1 MTAISAQ
8 RILWV
13 TALLFIASGC
23 FQFSQKDDKSIS
35 VQQEIQKSEIKGS
48 EFILKPNYI
57 AENDTIP
64 PLPDSVQANSV
75 NSIQSAIL
83 PSVGVDSSKNSKPKG
98 LVAKEDS
105 LKLFPSKRDSLKFG
119 SSKSDTTAK
128 IPVAVKD
135 SLWSSQDSSA
145 RLEQFTYKRE
155 PQYSINP
162 VPDYKY
168 SLFLSDPKT
177 SKKEVSVDSTLTYV
191 MIREKMGDLDIRE
204 PISMKYDDYVKE
216 RFQQNI
222 RSNFQDMVTQKSNL
236 KKADAIEEL
245 LSKLSNVEIYV
256 PGGGSQLF
264 RTIFG
269 PPKISIRVN
278 GSIDI
283 KLGWANETNSNANSG
298 TNGTG
303 STNDPLFDQQFQ
315 MNVQGT
321 VGDKLDIYADWSTE
335 RTFEYE
341 NNLRLTY
348 TGYQDEIIQKI
359 EAGNVSIA
367 IPNSRYIAGS
377 TALFGIKTK
386 MQIGPL
392 GWTFLVSQKK
402 GKTETKSIS
411 GGSQESDI
419 DIPAS
424 EYDNLKHF
432 FLGGVFANNYES
444 TFTDPRIIGSKG
456 YFIGNVEVWRS
467 NIKSSTD
474 QRHVLAL
481 TNLGENPQSPNEIFA
496 VEPDPKYNDAEF
508 GVGAIEKL
516 RNGEDLPSPE
526 YKLIPDSEKKD
537 GFFAKLNPTEYTVD
551 QVRGILHLNNAL
563 SNGEYLAVS
572 YQYTNSAG
580 QLINIGDQSTLFASG
595 TSSSQKL
602 ILKLISNGSS
612 TPSTNKYMWELMLKN
627 IYNLKASD
635 FEEKDISLDI
645 KYEKDLQLQQ
655 NPGDFKENLI
665 KVLKLDRLDASDNV
679 QSDNIFDYKLGIT
692 IDPRRGELTFPSRK
706 PFVTLISEGLINQTE
721 DLKNKYVYSELY
733 DTTQNGAKNGVTGQ
747 AKNKYK
753 ITGKVKGAISDR
765 YQLGF
770 NITEGSVKVTANG
783 GIQLTE
789 GVDYIVD
796 YQIGSI
802 QIKNREYLRAGSGL
816 AISYES
822 NELFSLASKTFIG
835 SRFDYDISEKAK
847 LGFTWMRYAEKPL
860 TDKVRVGDE
869 AQQNNIWGFDGSY
882 DTPSRFLTKLTNW
895 IPGIETD
902 AESNFSI
909 RGEYAQFLPGH
920 PSELN
925 TKLDPGGVA
934 YIDDFEGS
942 KRSVPIGFGSSW
954 SLSSAPDNL
963 PFLSQS
969 LNPEQKT
976 EYRADIKYYVNPVL
990 KVPVKEI
997 WPERSVS
1004 SKDNTISVFSVSFDP
1019 KIRGQFNYSLDLEN
1033 KIYNSNG
1040 ETWGGIQKAM
1050 PSYITNLVD
1059 ENIEFIEFWFQIS
1072 DNINTYSYTRHS
1084 GEMYI
1089 DLGAISED
1097 ILPNGFLNTER
1108 ALSAG
1113 TEADIRDTPGTVHP
1127 KYPNIKSFTS
1137 STEDLGM
1144 DGLSNANEKIELKT
1158 FLDAVT
1164 ASGIPDDEK
1173 TKIQNDPSGD
1183 NFSYSNGTYDFSSYN
1198 GSEGNTQSSTG
1209 TGNAERYVED
1219 TEDMNGS
1226 GSLDKNNSYFRYK
1239 INLSADSLSD
1249 DVIKAGKNFLVSR
1262 SPDNLKKWYQVRIPL
1277 SEWKQK
1283 VGDIKDLS
1291 YTEYIRVF
1299 MTGFT
1304 SPVYLQFATFDF
1316 VGNQWLKSEKD
1327 SVLSVSVINVEENS
1341 TIYNSPPDVVRET
1354 DRTRPDENIQLNE
1367 QSLLINVEG
1376 LKDGEERSVYKN
1388 MISGTGGNL
1397 DISNYK
1403 NLKMFAHIENG
1414 KSDQFT
1420 NDLIFT
1426 DTTFYSAEVFI
1437 RFGTDRANYYEI
1449 SQPVNPDDAK
1459 GIGQATWKSNNQFD
1473 IDLTALAAFKSLKQ
1487 GTAEI
1492 PPIYNPPG
1500 YPIGTKIILKGSPS
1514 LTAIKI
1520 FTAGVRNPKG
1530 KGVIDAIAL
1539 SAWFNELRV
1548 SGFKEES
1555 GWAAQVSSSIKL
1567 ADFASISY
1575 NVEQK
1580 TAEFRAVTE
1589 KPSLGKATST
1599 TWGVSTSASLDKL
1612 ISNNNDW
1619 SIPFA
1624 YSHSEQITQ
1633 PKYQSG
1639 SDILLTEA
1647 AKNTGLGDKL
1657 IDLNR
1662 TVSVTNSVGFN
1673 NIRKVSQ
1680 SKNPFLIYTIDKL
1693 SFDYS
1698 YSISRSRSPQTEWSN
1713 SWQWAYSTAYK
1724 YSFSRDLFV
1733 KPFQYPMELFKFDF
1747 LWLNKI
1753 FEEKTVT
1760 DWQNT
1765 KLYLKP
1771 DGFNW
1776 DVKFNRSR
1784 SQNKQR
1790 NALKEADATTTFT
1803 SSRSFGLQYTIT
1815 DNLSFTGTGAFQ
1827 SNLDGLLRIKQDSV
1841 LVEQNSSAVY
1851 SKFFK
1856 QLALLNFGV
1865 DRTYNQA
1872 TGLTYK
1878 IPFFAWANLTSSYS
1892 AQYSWNNSQ
1901 PDGNFGKSV
1910 GWGNSL
1916 SLGSTIKIPEIVGD
1930 LFKKN
1935 IIDSKQKDTLSIK
1948 TRMLS
1953 DLSSIANSITALENI
1968 SIRYTLTKS
1977 YQTNG
1982 VDGGPGA
1989 FNFFPFNSFG
1999 NNENL
2004 GPGIAFQLGLSTD
2017 PGKRISFSQNKA
2029 LIVNERFSETNAL
2042 DFKTAFHP
2050 SQTVNVDLSWKL
2062 SWNSSKENTGTLGG
2076 LNTKEGGG
2084 FSRSFVSIFGDFKSI
2099 QKALPTDPATGNYD
2113 FGNNSVVSGFRDGLE
2128 LLKLS
2133 SRTKSLLTIKGLTNF
2148 SSDFQDLFPLPN
2160 WSVSWSGLEKFPLWS
2175 KVITTASLSHIYTGD
2190 YTSTYTIRPDAGV
2203 KYKNTF
2209 GQSGDSLTIPY
2220 KEFSSP
2226 RMSERFSPLIGLNMN
2241 WKGGFTTRLNL
2252 NTSKNISLS
2261 TVNFQVT
2268 TNKSTEYSATLSY
2281 LLSGNT
2287 LKLPAFISS
2296 TGTLKSD
2303 LDFSLSASYAT
2314 DETVIENLSS
2324 VSSVPIP
2331 PTGQTRLSLEP
2342 RASYSI
2348 SSRVNATGFFKY
2360 TKTKPLADTKTTPE
2374 ISRWEAGVNIHITI
2388 Q

>member
-1 MTAISAQ
+1 MTPISAQ
-8 RILWV
+8 RFLWV
-13 TALLFIASGC
+13 TALLFVASGC
-23 FQFSQKDDKSIS
+23 FQFSRNEEKTIS
-35 VQQEIQKSEIKGS
+35 VPQEIQIPELKGS
-48 EFILKPNYI
+48 EFKMESAFNAL
-57 AENDTIP
+57 NDTIP
-64 PLPDSVQANSV
+64 PLPDSTDGNSLTPVQTDAVSPVIINTEGEKNRIPAGKTSKPDSSRITP
-75 NSIQSAIL
+75 NRI
-83 PSVGVDSSKNSKPKG
+83 DSSKFSTSKT
-98 LVAKEDS
+98 DS
-105 LKLFPSKRDSLKFG
+105 L
-119 SSKSDTTAK
+119 AK

-155 PQYSINP
+155 PQYSISP
-162 VPDYKY
+162 VSDYKY
-168 SLFLSDPKT
+168 SLFLSDPRT

-191 MIREKMGDLDIRE
+191 LIREKMGDLDIRE
-204 PISMKYDDYVKE
+204 PISMKYEDYVKE
-216 RFQQNI
+216 RYQQNI
-222 RSNFQDMVTQKSNL
+222 RNNFQEMVTQKSNL

-283 KLGWANETNSNANSG
+283 KLGWANESNSNANSG

-359 EAGNVSIA
+359 EAGNVSLS

-377 TALFGIKTK
+377 SALFGIKTK

-402 GKTETKSIS
+402 GKTETKNIS
-411 GGSQESDI
+411 GGSQETSFN
-419 DIPAS
+419 IPAS
-424 EYDNLKHF
+424 DYDEDRHF
-432 FLGGVFANNYES
+432 FLGGIYVNNYES
-444 TFTDPRIIGSKG
+444 SFQTPGTLTNLGSNITGIEVWKLQSKG
-456 YFIGNVEVWRS
+456 VADERKAI
-467 NIKSSTD
+467 
-474 QRHVLAL
+474 AL
-481 TNLGENPQSPNEIFA
+481 TNLGENPGSPDEIFNQ
-496 VEPDPKYNDAEF
+496 EPDPSYSELKF
-508 GVGAIEKL
+508 GAGNIEKL
-516 RNGEDLPSPE
+516 RNGESISVT
-526 YKLIPDSEKKD
+526 IPTDEIQE
-537 GFFAKLNPTEYTVD
+537 GIFVKLNPLTDYTLD
-551 QVRGILHLNNAL
+551 AIRGIIHLNTSLEQGSA
-563 SNGEYLAVS
+563 LAVS
-572 YQYTNSAG
+572 YQYRNRNKD
-580 QLINIGDQSTLFASG
+580 LIDIGDQSTLFGADAASKK
-595 TSSSQKL
+595 SL
-602 ILKLISNGSS
+602 ILKLIRPKSPG
-612 TPSTNKYMWELMLKN
+612 PSKKYMWNLMMKN
-627 IYNLKASD
+627 IYKLPGSD
-635 FEEKDISLDI
+635 FQ
-645 KYEKDLQLQQ
+645 EKDLSLDVNYEVELQPQQ
-655 NPGDFKENLI
+655 NPGSFKENLI
-665 KVLKLDRLDASDNV
+665 KVLKLDRVDPSNNPTPDNNFDFLD
-679 QSDNIFDYKLGIT
+679 GIT
-692 IDPRRGELTFPSRK
+692 VDPRRGEITFPSLR
-706 PFVTLISEGLINQTE
+706 PFETLVSEGLISQTPE
-721 DLKNKYVYSELY
+721 LTDKYVYSELY
-733 DTTQNGAKNGVTGQ
+733 DTTRNGAKNGIKGQ
-747 AKNKYK
+747 AKNKYV
-753 ITGKVKGAISDR
+753 IAGKVKGSISDR

-789 GVDYIVD
+789 GADYTVD
-796 YQIGSI
+796 YQIGTI

-835 SRFDYDISEKAK
+835 SRFDYEFNEKAK

-882 DTPSRFLTKLTNW
+882 ETPSRFLTKLTNW

-909 RGEYAQFLPGH
+909 RGEYAQFIPGH
-920 PSELN
+920 PSELD

-942 KRSVPIGFGSSW
+942 KRSVPIGFGSTW

-963 PFLSQS
+963 PLLSPS
-969 LNPEQKT
+969 LNVVQRT

-1004 SKDNTISVFSVSFDP
+1004 SKDNTISVFSVLYDP

-1033 KIYNSNG
+1033 KIYGSNG

-1072 DNINTYSYTRHS
+1072 DNINTYNYTRNS

-1089 DLGAISED
+1089 DLGAVSED
-1097 ILPNGFLNTER
+1097 IIPNGYLNTER
-1108 ALSAG
+1108 GLQGVTFKDDFG
-1113 TEADIRDTPGTVHP
+1113 T
-1127 KYPNIKSFTS
+1127 NIPQSPSTLQFIS
-1137 STEDLGM
+1137 STNDLGL
-1144 DGLSNANEKIELKT
+1144 DGLTNSKEKTDLKT
-1158 FLDAVT
+1158 FLDAVN
-1164 ASGIPDDEK
+1164 ASGIPEEEK
-1173 TKIQNDPSGD
+1173 SKINNDPSGD
-1183 NFSYSNGTYDFSSYN
+1183 NFNYSNGTYDFSAYN

-1209 TGNAERYVED
+1209 NSERYVED

-1226 GSLDKNNSYFRYK
+1226 GSLDKTNSYFRYK

-1249 DVIKAGKNFLVSR
+1249 DVVKAGKNFLVSR
-1262 SPDNLKKWYQVRIPL
+1262 STDSQKKWYQVRIPL
-1277 SEWKQK
+1277 TEWKQK

-1291 YTEYIRVF
+1291 SAEYIRVF

-1304 SPVYLQFATFDF
+1304 SPVYVQFATFDF

-1341 TIYNSPPDVVRET
+1341 QFYNSPPDVVRET

-1367 QSLLINVEG
+1367 QSLLIQVDG

-1388 MISGTGGNL
+1388 MVSGSGGNL

-1414 KSDQFT
+1414 KSDRFQ
-1420 NDLIFT
+1420 NELIFT
-1426 DTTFYSAEVFI
+1426 DTTYYSAEVFI
-1437 RFGTDRANYYEI
+1437 RFGTDRSNYYEI
-1449 SQPVNPDDAK
+1449 SQPVEPDDPK
-1459 GIGQATWKSNNQFD
+1459 GVGLATWKARNQFN

-1487 GTAEI
+1487 GTADI
-1492 PPIYNPPG
+1492 PPIIDPPG
-1500 YPIGTKIILKGSPS
+1500 YPDGTRIILKGSPS
-1514 LTAIKI
+1514 LTAIKV

-1530 KGVIDAIAL
+1530 KGETLPIAL

-1555 GWAAQVSSSIKL
+1555 GWAAQASSSIKL

-1612 ISNNNDW
+1612 ISNDNEW

-1673 NIRKVSQ
+1673 NIRKVAP
-1680 SKNPFLIYTIDKL
+1680 SKNPFLIYTLDKL

-1724 YSFSRDLFV
+1724 YTFARDFFV
-1733 KPFQYPMELFKFDF
+1733 KPLQYPMELFKLDF

-1771 DGFNW
+1771 DGISW
-1776 DVKFNRSR
+1776 DLKFNRSR

-1790 NALKEADATTTFT
+1790 NALKEADPSTTFT
-1803 SSRSFGLQYTIT
+1803 SGRSFGLQYTIT
-1815 DNLSFTGTGAFQ
+1815 DNLAFSGTGRFE
-1827 SNLDGLLRIKQDSV
+1827 SNLDNLLRIRQDSV
-1841 LVEQNSSAVY
+1841 LVEQNSGAVY

-1865 DRTYNQA
+1865 DRSYTQA

-1878 IPFFAWANLTSSYS
+1878 VPFFAWANLTSSYN
-1892 AQYSWNNSQ
+1892 ATYSWNNNQ

-1910 GWGNSL
+1910 GWGNSF

-1935 IIDSKQKDTLSIK
+1935 IVDSKQKDTLSIK
-1948 TRMLS
+1948 TRIIS
-1953 DLSSIANSITALENI
+1953 DLNSFANSITALENI
-1968 SIRYTLTKS
+1968 GIRYSLTKS

-1982 VDGGPGA
+1982 VDGATGA

-1999 NNENL
+1999 NNDNP

-2017 PGKRISFSQNKA
+2017 PGKRISFITNNK
-2029 LIVNERFSETNAL
+2029 LSVSERFSETNTL

-2050 SQTVNVDLSWKL
+2050 TQTVNVDLTWKL
-2062 SWNSSKENTGTLGG
+2062 SWNSSKDNTATITGV
-2076 LNTKEGGG
+2076 NTKEGGG
-2084 FSRSFVSIFGDFKSI
+2084 FSRSFVSIFGDFESI
-2099 QKALPTDPATGNYD
+2099 QKSLPTDPNTGNYD
-2113 FGNNSVVSGFRDGLE
+2113 FGNNSVVAGFRDGLE
-2128 LLKLS
+2128 LFKLS
-2133 SRTKSLLTIKGLTNF
+2133 TRTKSLLTIKGLTAF

-2160 WSVSWSGLEKFPLWS
+2160 WTVSWSGLEKFPLWS
-2175 KVITTASLSHIYTGD
+2175 KVITTASLSHVYTGD
-2190 YTSTYTIRPDAGV
+2190 YTSTYTIRPDAG
-2203 KYKNTF
+2203 KRYKNQF
-2209 GQSGDSLTIPY
+2209 GQPGDSLTIPY

-2241 WKGGFTTRLNL
+2241 WKGGFSTRLNL

-2331 PTGQTRLSLEP
+2331 PSGQTRISLEP

>member
-1 MTAISAQ
+1 MESGFN
-8 RILWV
+8 
-13 TALLFIASGC
+13 AL
-23 FQFSQKDDKSIS
+23 K
-35 VQQEIQKSEIKGS
+35 
-48 EFILKPNYI
+48 
-57 AENDTIP
+57 DTIP
-64 PLPDSVQANSV
+64 ALSDSINSSSVKPVQTGLISPVKIKADSTKNLIPEIKASKQD
-75 NSIQSAIL
+75 SLKQFSTKT
-83 PSVGVDSSKNSKPKG
+83 DSSKTSSS
-98 LVAKEDS
+98 LSDS
-105 LKLFPSKRDSLKFG
+105 L
-119 SSKSDTTAK
+119 AK

-155 PQYSINP
+155 PQYSISP

-168 SLFLSDPKT
+168 SLFLSDPRT

-191 MIREKMGDLDIRE
+191 LIREKMGDLDIRE
-204 PISMKYDDYVKE
+204 PISMKYEDYVKE
-216 RFQQNI
+216 RYQQNI
-222 RSNFQDMVTQKSNL
+222 RNNFQDMVIQKSNL

-359 EAGNVSIA
+359 EAGNVSLA

-377 TALFGIKTK
+377 SALFGIKTK

-419 DIPAS
+419 NIPAS

-444 TFTDPRIIGSKG
+444 TFDDPRVVGTKG
-456 YFIGNVEVWRS
+456 YQISSIEVWKS
-467 NIKSSTD
+467 KTKSSTD
-474 QRHVLAL
+474 QRDVIAL
-481 TNLGENPQSPNEIFA
+481 TNLGENPQSPDEIFA
-496 VEPDPKYNDAEF
+496 FEPDPKYNDAEF
-508 GVGAIEKL
+508 GVGTIEKL
-516 RNGEDLPSPE
+516 RNGESSLTSPDI
-526 YKLIPDSEKKD
+526 KNIPASESAS
-537 GFFAKLNPTEYTVD
+537 GQFAKLTYLTDYTFDD
-551 QVRGILHLNNAL
+551 QRGIIHLNSKL
-563 SNGEYLAVS
+563 EPGQSLAVS
-572 YQYTNSAG
+572 YQYYNSSG
-580 QLINIGDQSTLFASG
+580 QLVSIGDQSTLFASG
-595 TSSSQKL
+595 TSTTKNL
-602 ILKLISNGSS
+602 ILKLLSNGSS
-612 TPSTNKYMWELMLKN
+612 SPSTNKYMWELMLKN
-627 IYNLKASD
+627 IYYLKVSD
-635 FEEKDISLDI
+635 FDEKDLTLDM

-655 NPGDFKENLI
+655 NPGEFKETLI
-665 KVLKLDRLDASDNV
+665 KVLKLDRLDASNNI
-679 QSDNIFDYKLGIT
+679 QGDNIFDYKVGIT
-692 IDPRRGELTFPSRK
+692 IDPHRGELIFPSRK
-706 PFVTLISEGLINQTE
+706 PFVTLISDGLINQNQ
-721 DLKNKYVYSELY
+721 DLKDKYVYSELY
-733 DTTQNGAKNGVTGQ
+733 DTTQNGATYGAKGQ

-753 ITGKVKGAISDR
+753 IVGKVKGAISDR

-783 GIQLTE
+783 GIQLSE
-789 GVDYIVD
+789 GADYTVD

-835 SRFDYDISEKAK
+835 SRFDYEFNEKAK

-882 DTPSRFLTKLTNW
+882 ETPSRFLTKLTNW

-942 KRSVPIGFGSSW
+942 KRSVPIGFGGSW
-954 SLSSAPDNL
+954 SLASAPDNL
-963 PFLSQS
+963 PLLS
-969 LNPEQKT
+969 LNLNPVQRT
-976 EYRADIKYYVNPVL
+976 EYRADMKYYVNPVL

-1004 SKDNTISVFSVSFDP
+1004 SKDNTISVFSVLFDP
-1019 KIRGQFNYSLDLEN
+1019 KIRGQFNFSLDLEN

-1050 PSYITNLVD
+1050 PSYISNLVD

-1072 DNINTYSYTRHS
+1072 DNINTYSYTRNS

-1097 ILPNGFLNTER
+1097 ILPNGVLNTEKG
-1108 ALSAG
+1108 LSAG
-1113 TEADIRDTPGTVHP
+1113 TAPDIRDTPGTVHP
-1127 KYPNIKSFTS
+1127 KDPNLRSFIS
-1137 STEDLGM
+1137 SIEDLGM
-1144 DGLSNANEKIELKT
+1144 DGLSNANEQIELKT
-1158 FLDAVT
+1158 FVDAVV
-1164 ASGIPDDEK
+1164 ASGIPSDEK
-1173 TKIQNDPSGD
+1173 EKIKDDPSGD
-1183 NFSYSNGTYDFSSYN
+1183 NFRYSNGTYDFSAYN

-1209 TGNAERYVED
+1209 NSERYVED

-1226 GSLDKNNSYFRYK
+1226 GSLDKTNSYFRYK
-1239 INLSADSLSD
+1239 INLSADSLSE
-1249 DVIKAGKNFLVSR
+1249 DVVKAGKNFLVSR
-1262 SPDNLKKWYQVRIPL
+1262 SGDNLKKWYQVRIPL
-1277 SEWKQK
+1277 SEWKEK

-1291 YTEYIRVF
+1291 YAEYIRVF

-1304 SPVYLQFATFDF
+1304 SPVYIQFATFDF

-1341 TIYNSPPDVVRET
+1341 QFYNSPPDVVRET

-1367 QSLLINVEG
+1367 QSLMIQVDG

-1403 NLKMFAHIENG
+1403 DLKMFAHIENG
-1414 KSDQFT
+1414 KSDQFK
-1420 NDLIFT
+1420 NELIFT

-1437 RFGTDRANYYEI
+1437 RFGTDRSNYYEI
-1449 SQPVNPDDAK
+1449 SQPVDPDNAK
-1459 GIGQATWKSNNQFD
+1459 GIGQATWKARNQFN
-1473 IDLTALAAFKSLKQ
+1473 IDLTALAALKSLKQ
-1487 GTAEI
+1487 GTADI
-1492 PPIYNPPG
+1492 PPIIDPPG
-1500 YPIGTKIILKGSPS
+1500 YPIGTRIILKGSPS
-1514 LTAIKI
+1514 LTAIKV

-1530 KGVIDAIAL
+1530 KGVIETIAL
-1539 SAWFNELRV
+1539 NAWFNELRV

-1555 GWAAQVSSSIKL
+1555 GWAAQASSSIKL

-1612 ISNNNDW
+1612 ISNDNDW

-1673 NIRKVSQ
+1673 NIRKVSP
-1680 SKNPFLIYTIDKL
+1680 SKNPFFVYTLDKL

-1698 YSISRSRSPQTEWSN
+1698 YSISRSRNPQTEWSN

-1733 KPFQYPMELFKFDF
+1733 KPFQYPMELFKLDF

-1753 FEEKTVT
+1753 FEDKTVA

-1790 NALKEADATTTFT
+1790 NALKEADASTTFT
-1803 SSRSFGLQYTIT
+1803 SGRSFGMQYTIT
-1815 DNLSFTGTGAFQ
+1815 DNLAFSGTGRFE
-1827 SNLDGLLRIKQDSV
+1827 SNLDNLLRIKQDTL
-1841 LVEQNSSAVY
+1841 LVEQNSGAVY

-1865 DRTYNQA
+1865 DRSYTQA

-1878 IPFFAWANLTSSYS
+1878 IPFFAWANLTSSYN
-1892 AQYSWNNSQ
+1892 AQYSWNNTN
-1901 PDGNFGKSV
+1901 PEGNLGKSV

-1930 LFKKN
+1930 MFKKN
-1935 IIDSKQKDTLSIK
+1935 IVDSKQKDTLSIK

-1968 SIRYTLTKS
+1968 SIHYTLTKS

-1982 VDGGPGA
+1982 VDGGSGA

-1999 NNENL
+1999 KNENL
-2004 GPGIAFQLGLSTD
+2004 GPGIAFQLGLSTN
-2017 PGKRISFSQNKA
+2017 PGKRISFIQNNS
-2029 LIVNERFSETNAL
+2029 LNISERLSETNAL

-2062 SWNSSKENTGTLGG
+2062 SWNSSKDNTATIKG
-2076 LNTKEGGG
+2076 LVTKEGGG
-2084 FSRSFVSIFGDFKSI
+2084 FSRSFISIFGDFKSV

-2113 FGNNSVVSGFRDGLE
+2113 FGNNSVVAGFRDGLE
-2128 LLKLS
+2128 LFKLS
-2133 SRTKSLLTIKGLTNF
+2133 TRTKSLLTIKGLTDF

-2175 KVITTASLSHIYTGD
+2175 KVITTASLSHVYTGD

-2203 KYKNTF
+2203 KYKNQF
-2209 GQSGDSLTIPY
+2209 GQPGDSLTIPY

-2331 PTGQTRLSLEP
+2331 PSGQTRISLEP